1 MTLDTDSETRSA
13 LMSHTSIA
21 PRARFVPRQRS
32 AIADHRR
39 LGGSAEPTDLVA
51 GAMTVLIADPV
62 PSSRERLAT
71 ELAAGGAGQVIQA
84 DSVRAVEI
92 LIENS
97 TGGQLALVSLGFGD
111 PAPRLIRGLA
121 QVPWTRVLAV
131 ALSRQPEPLLA
142 ALAAGATGVLRGHPG
157 GADPDLSGRLG
168 RLTARELDV
177 LRLVAEGRTNKWI
190 AEQLSLSALTV
201 KSHLARISRKLGTGD
216 RSHQVAVAMRAG
228 MMR

>member
-1 MTLDTDSETRSA
+1 MTLDTDSDTRSA
-13 LMSHTSIA
+13 HFSSASAGSRTRLVPQQRLPA
-21 PRARFVPRQRS
+21 PAGHRPGRTGDLTPVP
-32 AIADHRR
+32 
-39 LGGSAEPTDLVA
+39 T

-71 ELAAGGAGQVIQA
+71 ELISGGAEQVIQA
-84 DSVRAVEI
+84 DTVQAVET
-92 LIENS
+92 LIEDS
-97 TGGQLALVSLGFGD
+97 PGGHLALVSLGFGD
-111 PAPRLIRGLA
+111 PAPRLIRGLT
-121 QVPWTRVLAV
+121 QVPWIRVLAV

-190 AEQLSLSALTV
+190 ADQLSLSALTV